1 MSTGFVFKDSDDA
14 AAKFALKAFG
24 PIYTRITNPTAD
36 AVEKKIAALE
46 GGMAALAVSCGHSAQ
61 LLAFSNIMTENTNR
75 AWWVS
80 NGKTILTQLL
90 IKADKDPKDFLLSF
104 EDVLEYLSEE
114 GIETQVMDELSS
126 RNVKCMNFYDICLD
140 YILIDS
146 FEDLEAP
153 PSSVLAV
160 MKNRWLS
167 NSFKESA
174 LQTALWSVFQ
184 AKRRL
189 LQFPNGFKARFYNV
203 SEILTP
209 TLAWAF
215 FGPDEELGAMVNEF
229 KDQVLGFLKDIFSF
243 HSADYN
249 TVESLSASVM
259 SLARARLETIKRKLG
274 CSDTGAGDS

>member
-1 MSTGFVFKDSDDA
+1 M
-14 AAKFALKAFG
+14 
-24 PIYTRITNPTAD
+24 
-36 AVEKKIAALE
+36 
-46 GGMAALAVSCGHSAQ
+46 
-61 LLAFSNIMTENTNR
+61 
-75 AWWVS
+75 
-80 NGKTILTQLL
+80 
-90 IKADKDPKDFLLSF
+90 
-104 EDVLEYLSEE
+104 
-114 GIETQVMDELSS
+114 
-126 RNVKCMNFYDICLD
+126 
-140 YILIDS
+140 
-146 FEDLEAP
+146 
-153 PSSVLAV
+153 
-160 MKNRWLS
+160 
-167 NSFKESA
+167 
-174 LQTALWSVFQ
+174 FQ